1 MQAHPLYQPG
11 VDYFGVNAFNA
22 SGLKITS
29 GISWNPE
36 ALEVGTQVDNFIS
49 YGTQP
54 TNIKA
59 ITACRAFALNEI
71 GKTILQARKDGT
83 LQAQH
88 EYYRVLPIG
97 PDRHE
102 VWVKAKLDLVLK
114 GKYNIDIKTTSAS
127 SRSAFEAHIKS
138 FDYYMSQGHYHRM
151 ARVDKSLL
159 CVISTKNSEVY
170 IRPMDADKLAEGAAR
185 FDQLLYSKLQNEGYL

>member
-1 MQAHPLYQPG
+1 MDHPLYKQG
-11 VDYFGVNAFNA
+11 ADYFKIDAFNA
-22 SGLKITS
+22 SSVKPDGA
-29 GISWNPE
+29 GIKWNPE

-54 TNIKA
+54 THPKA
-59 ITACRAFALNEI
+59 ITACRAFERTTI
-71 GKTILQARKDGT
+71 GQTLLQARKDGT

-97 PDRHE
+97 GTE

-114 GKYNIDIKTTSAS
+114 GVYNIDIKTTSAAS
-127 SRSAFEAHIKS
+127 KAAFEAHIKS

-151 ARVDKSLL
+151 AKVQRSLL
-159 CVISTKNSEVY
+159 CVISTRNSEVY
-170 IRPMDADKLAEGAAR
+170 LRPLDQDQLAEGANR
-185 FDQLLYSKLQNEGYL
+185 FDELLLTKLKNEGYL